1 MVVGTSTSNHSL
13 HEFKR
18 SNKMS
23 SRWFVNSN
31 TKREQSN
38 KIQKK
43 INGIVYKTLNNAAM
57 FLRSQKLYSTIK
69 VSITLKKA

>member
-1 MVVGTSTSNHSL
+1 
-13 HEFKR
+13 
-18 SNKMS
+18 MS

-31 TKREQSN
+31 TKREQNN

-43 INGIVYKTLNNAAM
+43 INGIVYKTLKNAAM